1 MNAIFCLYNRNI
13 VGIDGKLPSQV
24 IPDLGAQPAVKADM
38 KIFKHVTKDAIVV
51 MGRATWD
58 SLDRKPLP
66 GRKMNIVI
74 TSDPEKLA
82 KENPIYRYK
91 DPVNYLTKEQFD
103 KWYKKSSDNIWIIGG
118 VQLLKEYIPLC
129 EQVYVN
135 ELHCKGKFK
144 EINNVS
150 VDRCTSFYMHD
161 FLNILKESGFPT
173 YNQYADGCEFI
184 REDVT
189 LYTYRFVKDYRI
201 GWNL

>member
-13 VGIDGKLPSQV
+13 VGIDGKLPSQI
-24 IPDLGAQPAVKADM
+24 IPDLGMQPAVKADM
-38 KIFKHVTKDAIVV
+38 KIFKHVTKDAVVV
-51 MGRATWD
+51 MGRGTWD
-58 SLDRKPLP
+58 SLGRKPLP

-82 KENPIYRYK
+82 KENPIYCYK
-91 DPVNYLTKEQFD
+91 DSVNYLTKEQFD

-118 VQLLKEYIPLC
+118 VQLLKEYIPQC

-150 VDRCTSFYMHD
+150 ISRCTSFYMHD
-161 FLNILKESGFPT
+161 FQTFLP
-173 YNQYADGCEFI
+173 A
-184 REDVT
+184 
-189 LYTYRFVKDYRI
+189 
-201 GWNL
+201 

>member
-1 MNAIFCLYNRNI
+1 MNAIFCLYNRSI

-38 KIFKHVTKDAIVV
+38 KIFKHVTKDAVVV

-103 KWYKKSSDNIWIIGG
+103 KWYRKSSDNIWIIGG

-135 ELHCKGKFK
+135 ELHCKGKFG
-144 EINNVS
+144 EINNIAGN
-150 VDRCTSFYMHD
+150 RCALFYMHD
-161 FLNILKESGFPT
+161 FLNILTESGFPA
-173 YNQYADGCEFI
+173 YNHHIDTCEFI

-189 LYTYRFVKDYRI
+189 LYTHRFVKDYRL